1 MHWLAPL
8 VLVMQPA
15 NDAPAATEG
24 VTDAPADPAQEA
36 ANQAALD
43 AAPALTPA
51 DATEE
56 TLRRFNSF
64 DSFFQTENLV
74 YLWEVYGIPAV
85 KALAIFAIAWFVA
98 GQVKRI
104 MASALL
110 RAKVE
115 ATLAKFLANLV
126 RWAILLLGAMS
137 VLDTLGIKT
146 TSFAAVIAAMGF
158 AIGLALSGSL
168 GNLAS
173 GVMLML
179 FRPFK
184 VGDTIVTGGVTG
196 TVDEIELFSTTIIT
210 PDNRKFIMPNGSV
223 FNTTIENQTA
233 NPTRAASVTITVG
246 GASDI
251 ERVRGIFQEAA
262 RGVAGRIAE
271 KDPAVLLS
279 DLTGGQVWTISVWAP
294 TASFG
299 PVRERLLIACKQA
312 VDRNALGV
320 PMAQSIINY
329 RAMTE
334 PPAVPLPGVKPATTA
349 S

>member
-1 MHWLAPL
+1 MHSLTPLLLAL
-8 VLVMQPA
+8 QPA
-15 NDAPAATEG
+15 DAAPVASEAN
-24 VTDAPADPAQEA
+24 TDALPPDGAAPADA
-36 ANQAALD
+36 AT
-43 AAPALTPA
+43 ALTPA

-64 DSFFQTENLV
+64 DAFFQTENLL

-85 KALAIFAIAWFVA
+85 KALVIFTIAWFVA
-98 GQVKRI
+98 GWIKRI
-104 MASALL
+104 ITSALL
-110 RAKVE
+110 KAKVE
-115 ATLAKFLANLV
+115 VTLAKFLANLV
-126 RWAILLLGAMS
+126 RWAILLLAAMS
-137 VLDTLGIKT
+137 VLDTVGIRT

-168 GNLAS
+168 GNLAA

-196 TVDEIELFSTTIIT
+196 IVDEIELFSTTIIT

-233 NPTRAASVTITVG
+233 NPTRAVSVTMTVG
-246 GASDI
+246 AASDI
-251 ERVRGIFQEAA
+251 ERVRAIFDEAA
-262 RGVAGRIAE
+262 RGVAGRVAE
-271 KDPAVLLS
+271 KDPGVMLS
-279 DLTGGQVWTISVWAP
+279 DLTGGQVWTISVWTP
-294 TASFG
+294 TGTFG

-320 PMAQSIINY
+320 PMPQQIINFK
-329 RAMTE
+329 
-334 PPAVPLPGVKPATTA
+334 PLADLASVMPTPVKTTA
-349 S
+349 AS